1 MVFITLDIFFLQL
14 NTTGDKFI
22 VLVQILGDHMVLG
35 GVTWF
40 FEGNTWFFGGTEG
53 GSVMANRV

>member
-1 MVFITLDIFFLQL
+1 
-14 NTTGDKFI
+14 
-22 VLVQILGDHMVLG
+22 MVLG

-40 FEGNTWFFGGTEG
+40 FEGNTWFFGGITWFFGGTEG